1 MSFKDWF
8 KNRLAL
14 GEPKNGT
21 VTYNIDMDDLEFT
34 GKRTPSKTEAL
45 YSSTYYACMRIR
57 CDALAKLPIKV
68 MQHYEKGG
76 AQKLRTHELWQLLSL
91 RPNPNMT
98 AYDLLWATEFQRL
111 DYGRAFWV
119 IQKNARG
126 KRTNIYLLDSSLV
139 QIWIDNT
146 SPADN
151 QKVYYMYNDPVKG
164 ELIYR
169 PDDIACFKN
178 FATDGVYGKGIRQY
192 LADIIQH
199 ENDATAVLRDKYE
212 SGLQDPIIVQYV
224 GDLNEAMQA
233 KIKKKFNSL
242 GGTKNAGK
250 VVPIPSEFKVSQLET
265 KLVNSQFFELQGL
278 SERQIANAF
287 GVKSFQLNDLSR
299 STYANIAEQNRAF
312 YSDTMQGTITEY
324 EQEMT
329 WVLLYERE
337 RKNGIYIEFNIDAML
352 RSDPESRMSAYINAV
367 NSSIRTVAEVR
378 ELEGLPFIPGTDR
391 LLRDNGA
398 AIWLED
404 LGKQYGANDTNSS
417 ENPDSSTIPDG
428 STSLTGEG
436 GEENEI
442 LEQNQ

>member
-1 MSFKDWF
+1 MSFKNWF
-8 KNRLAL
+8 KNRLSI
-14 GEPKNGT
+14 GEKKNGT
-21 VTYNIDMDDLEFT
+21 VTYNIDMDDLAFS

-45 YSSTYYACMRIR
+45 FSSTYYACMRIR

-76 AQKLRTHELWQLLSL
+76 AQKLRTHELWALLSL

-119 IQKNARG
+119 VKINSKG
-126 KRTNIYLLDSSLV
+126 KREGIYLLDSSLV
-139 QIWIDNT
+139 EIWIDNT
-146 SPADN
+146 VPADN
-151 QKVYYMYNDPVKG
+151 QKVYYIYNDPIKG
-164 ELIYR
+164 RLIYK
-169 PDDIACFKN
+169 PESIVCFKN

-192 LADIIQH
+192 LVDIIQH
-199 ENDATAVLRDKYE
+199 ENDATAVLHDKYE

-224 GDLNEAMQA
+224 GDLNEALQA
-233 KIKKKFNSL
+233 KIKRKFNSL

-378 ELEGLPFIPGTDR
+378 ELEGLPYIEGTDR

-404 LGKQYGANDTNSS
+404 LGKQYGAEKENETNTENNP
-417 ENPDSSTIPDG
+417 ENPND
-428 STSLTGEG
+428 LTAEG